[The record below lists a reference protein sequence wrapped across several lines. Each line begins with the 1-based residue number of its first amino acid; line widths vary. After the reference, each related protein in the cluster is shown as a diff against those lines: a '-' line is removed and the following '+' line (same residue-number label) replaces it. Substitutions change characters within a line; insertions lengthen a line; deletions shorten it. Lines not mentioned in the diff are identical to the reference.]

1 MVWPTD
7 DLTTA
12 HLDSSTDDPGLA
24 RAELKAAVD
33 KIKSILAEVP
43 SGSTVWH
50 SSNDGP
56 GGTPSL
62 DAATLGGAGKDSAY
76 HLNLANSTGS
86 LAASKV
92 SDGPGSGL
100 NADQLDNQD
109 GSYYRDLGNATG
121 TLSTARIGTDT
132 ITAAKIAANAIGNSE
147 LASNA
152 VNTVNILNGAI
163 NSPKLATTTDEQ
175 SSTSSSTD
183 VILASYGEY
192 GFNNQTRMQDTS
204 PRFYVSTT
212 GTNGSS
218 VDSGEPF
225 YGHTDYRSYVTCS
238 AQTTG
243 ERSYARVRYI
253 TGSPPYNLGDGEVL
267 LFVWLKLSSSGDIIT
282 TQTSRTPPWAY
293 NGPTNITADRYDTN
307 GKGYKTIRQINE
319 IDGSI
324 ETFEREV
331 DFDFKNSDMDLIP
344 HPFVNVQPDEN
355 IILLDPPD
363 TLYIMELFEMGE
375 SIIDLMDKDYLRLDN
390 ETIKRSTPNG
400 VLPAKFKWKNTR
412 ARVGEATK
420 DRRMKRGVF
429 SQNKQER
436 DETRRRIVER
446 RANRRINI
454 GENGRDNRN
463 E

>member
-62 DAATLGGAGKDSAY
+62 DAATLGGSGKDSAY
-76 HLNLANSTGS
+76 HLNLSNATGT

-92 SDGPGSGL
+92 YDGPGSGL
-100 NADQLDNQD
+100 DADQLDNQD

-121 TLSTARIGTDT
+121 TLSMSRIANNS
-132 ITAAKIAANAIGNSE
+132 ITASKIAANEVKTSE
-147 LASNA
+147 LS
-152 VNTVNILNGAI
+152 TLQ
-163 NSPKLATTTDEQ
+163 EE
-175 SSTSSSTD
+175 TSSAASRSY
-183 VILASYGEY
+183 VILSSGEY
-192 GFNNQTRMQDTS
+192 GFIPQVKTANNTTTAQLEAVVGFRGSVAATCTTSYTTRMVLFGVTS
-204 PRFYVSTT
+204 ITAITARI
-212 GTNGSS
+212 
-218 VDSGEPF
+218 
-225 YGHTDYRSYVTCS
+225 RYVTS
-238 AQTTG
+238 
-243 ERSYARVRYI
+243 
-253 TGSPPYNLGDGEVL
+253 SPPYKLGNDEVP
-267 LFVWLKLSSSGDIIT
+267 LFTWVQLDSNDNIMAIQSSH
-282 TQTSRTPPWAY
+282 TPPWAY
-293 NGPTNITADRYDTN
+293 NGPTNIRPEKKDPITGQYLVTRRSIDEET
-307 GKGYKTIRQINE
+307 GEVTITDQPITHE
-319 IDGSI
+319 L
-324 ETFEREV
+324 
-331 DFDFKNSDMDLIP
+331 KNADMDLIP
-344 HPFVNVQPDEN
+344 QPFLSREPGDK
-355 IILLDPPD
+355 IILLDPPE
-363 TLYIMELFEMGE
+363 TLYLKELHESGE
-375 SIIDLMDKDYLRLDN
+375 SVCDLLQDDYLRIDN
-390 ETIKRSTPNG
+390 TPIARATPSG

-412 ARVGEATK
+412 ARVGEAAK

-429 SQNKQER
+429 SQNEQER